1 MNEILLPAL
10 GVFVLGITTTMH
22 PCPLATNIAAISLI
36 SGVSSGRKRHLG
48 AVVGFGAG
56 YVSAF
61 TAIALV
67 VSLSL
72 VAVPTLSLMLQRI
85 VAVFL
90 GQLLILAGMVLA
102 RIVDLNRFYK
112 GISLSKSFWLTN
124 GTFIS
129 SMLPGAL
136 LAFSFCPATASIFF
150 GVMIPLS
157 VKHGLPILFPILYAL
172 GALFPVIAASV
183 VVRRGMGRVLSKRYS
198 RYFSQISGWT
208 LILIGLY
215 ITLKEVY
222 L

>member
-1 MNEILLPAL
+1 
-10 GVFVLGITTTMH
+10 
-22 PCPLATNIAAISLI
+22 
-36 SGVSSGRKRHLG
+36 
-48 AVVGFGAG
+48 
-56 YVSAF
+56 
-61 TAIALV
+61 
-67 VSLSL
+67 
-72 VAVPTLSLMLQRI
+72 
-85 VAVFL
+85 
-90 GQLLILAGMVLA
+90 
-102 RIVDLNRFYK
+102 
-112 GISLSKSFWLTN
+112 
-124 GTFIS
+124 
-129 SMLPGAL
+129 MLPGAL

-157 VKHGLPILFPILYAL
+157 VKHGQSILFPILYAL